1 MADYTAGLSG
11 VSLDFYKDALESVTR
26 GPSIDSGSDKNNSFS
41 TILNSAMKLVN
52 DTDTLSRNSEQA
64 VVDFT
69 LGNADNT
76 HALTTAQQKAYL
88 SLQYTVAIKN
98 AVLDAYKEIM
108 QMQI

>member
-26 GPSIDSGSDKNNSFS
+26 GSSIDSGNDKNNSFS

-52 DTDTLSRNSEQA
+52 DTDNLSRNAEQA
-64 VVDFT
+64 AVDFT
-69 LGNADNT
+69 LGNSDNT